1 MATGTYS
8 IGGYQCLLVVI
19 LLMVIGGYPINGH

>member
-8 IGGYQCLLVVI
+8 IGGYYWLLWI
-19 LLMVIGGYPINGH
+19 IPLMVIGGHSINGY